1 MRVSKK
7 IKIQNK
13 YFPMFDAYKN
23 IQIMQMRILL
33 VLIAMIFTT
42 EVTIAQ
48 NNLPSI
54 KIKSVKKGKEVAF
67 SSITEDA
74 KDTIVIVS
82 FFATWCIPCVTELD
96 NINDVYAEKQAATPF
111 KLIAVSIDDART
123 AQRVKP
129 FVSGKGWKFD
139 VYQDVNSDLK
149 RAFEVNDVPHVIVI
163 KNNKVVY
170 QHTGYIAGGEDE
182 LFEKIKTL

>member
-1 MRVSKK
+1 
-7 IKIQNK
+7 
-13 YFPMFDAYKN
+13 MFDADKN
-23 IQIMQMRILL
+23 LYHMQMRILVL
-33 VLIAMIFTT
+33 LIAMIFITK
-42 EVTIAQ
+42 VTIAQ
-48 NNLPSI
+48 NNLPSV

-67 SSITEDA
+67 SSLTEDA

-111 KLIAVSIDDART
+111 KLIAISIDDSRT

-139 VYQDVNSDLK
+139 VYQDINSDLK

-170 QHTGYIAGGEDE
+170 QHTGYIAGVEDE